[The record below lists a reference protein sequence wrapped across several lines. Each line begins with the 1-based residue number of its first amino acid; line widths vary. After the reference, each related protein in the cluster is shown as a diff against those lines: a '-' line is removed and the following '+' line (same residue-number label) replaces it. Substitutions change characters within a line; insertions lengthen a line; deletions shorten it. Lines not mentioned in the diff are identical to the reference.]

1 MKIIVLGA
9 GVVGTT
15 CAWYLS
21 KAGHE
26 VTVVD
31 RQPGAGLET
40 SFANGGQISASH
52 AVPWANPGAPLKILR
67 WLGKED
73 APLLFRLHA
82 DWQQIRWGLQ
92 FLRECTPGRTRQ
104 NIRSLVALGIYSR
117 DQLRALRA
125 ETTIQYDH
133 LARGILHFFT
143 DHEEFEAG
151 VKASQVMTQFGLKI
165 DALTVKQC
173 IELEPALAPAEAKL
187 AGGTYT
193 PSDESGDANLFTER
207 LAELAHARGVTFR
220 YNTQAIDLAR
230 TNDRITGVMTRDA
243 NGVTTELK
251 ADAYV
256 VALGSYS
263 PLLLK
268 SLGVHILVYPAKGYS
283 VTFPIRPGSLAPTIS
298 LTDEAYHMVFS
309 RLGERLRIAGTAE
322 LNGYNTELN
331 QARCENIMR
340 RALELFPD
348 VGYRSDATFWTGL
361 RPATP
366 NNIPY
371 VGKTKYDNL
380 FLNTGH
386 GTLGWT
392 LACGSGKLLSD
403 IVDGRR
409 SEIKILEHL
418 Q

>member
-15 CAWYLS
+15 TAWYLNQ
-21 KAGHE
+21 AGHE
-26 VTVVD
+26 VTVVE
-31 RQPGAGLET
+31 RQPGVGLET

-92 FLRECTPGRTRQ
+92 FLRECTPGRTRA
-104 NIRSLVALGIYSR
+104 NIRSLVKLGLYSR

-125 ETTIQYDH
+125 ETNIQYDH
-133 LARGILHFFT
+133 LERGILHFFT
-143 DHEEFEAG
+143 DHREFEAG
-151 VKASQVMTQFGLKI
+151 VKASQVMNQFGLKV
-165 DALTVKQC
+165 DALSAKEC
-173 IELEPALAPAEAKL
+173 IVLEPALAPAEAKL

-193 PSDESGDANLFTER
+193 ASDESGDAKLFTER
-207 LAELAHARGVTFR
+207 LAALAEQHGVVFR
-220 YNTQAIDLAR
+220 YNTHVTDLAR
-230 TNDRITGVMTRDA
+230 TNDRITGVMVRLET
-243 NGVTTELK
+243 GETIELK

-256 VALGSYS
+256 VALGSFS

-268 SLGVHILVYPAKGYS
+268 PLGVHILVYPAKGYS
-283 VTFPIRPGSLAPTIS
+283 VTFPIRPGRLAPTIS
-298 LTDEAYHMVFS
+298 LTDEAYQMVFS

-331 QARCENIMR
+331 QARCENILR

-348 VGYRSDATFWTGL
+348 VGDRSEAKFWTGL

-371 VGKTKYDNL
+371 VGKTKYGNL

-403 IVDGRR
+403 IVDGRIT
-409 SEIKILEHL
+409 EMDT
-418 Q
+418 

>member
-15 CAWYLS
+15 SAWYLS
-21 KAGHE
+21 NAGPE

-73 APLLFRLHA
+73 APLQFRLQA

-125 ETTIQYDH
+125 ETNIYYDH
-133 LARGILHFFT
+133 LERGILHFFT
-143 DHEEFEAG
+143 DAKAFEHG
-151 VKASQVMTQFGLKI
+151 VKASQLMNQFGLKI
-165 DALTVKQC
+165 EALSVKQC
-173 IELEPALAPAEAKL
+173 IELEPALAPAESKL
-187 AGGTYT
+187 AGGTYSA
-193 PSDESGDANLFTER
+193 SDESGDAQLFTER
-207 LAELAHARGVTFR
+207 LAALAEQRGVTFR
-220 YNTQAIDLAR
+220 YKTQIIDLAR
-230 TNDRITGVMTRDA
+230 TNDRVTGVMVRDG
-243 NGVTTELK
+243 NGVTSELK

-263 PLLLK
+263 PLLLNP
-268 SLGVHILVYPAKGYS
+268 LGVRILVYPAKGYS
-283 VTFPIRPGSLAPTIS
+283 VTFPIRPGRLAPSIS
-298 LTDEAYHMVFS
+298 LTDEAYQMVFS
-309 RLGERLRIAGTAE
+309 RLGERLRIAGPAE

-331 QARCENIMR
+331 QARCENILR
-340 RALELFPD
+340 RTLELFPD
-348 VGYRSDATFWTGL
+348 VGNRSEAKFWTGL

-371 VGKTKYDNL
+371 VGKTKYGNL
-380 FLNTGH
+380 FVNTGH
-386 GTLGWT
+386 GTLVWT

-403 IVDGRR
+403 IIDGRR
-409 SEIKILEHL
+409 NDIERR
-418 Q
+418 

>member
-15 CAWYLS
+15 SAWYLS

-104 NIRSLVALGIYSR
+104 NIRSLVTLGIYSR
-117 DQLRALRA
+117 DQLRAMRA
-125 ETTIQYDH
+125 ETNIQYDH
-133 LARGILHFFT
+133 LERGILHFFT
-143 DHEEFEAG
+143 DAKAFEHG
-151 VKASQVMTQFGLKI
+151 VKASQLMNQFGLKI
-165 DALTVKQC
+165 EALSVKQC
-173 IELEPALAPAEAKL
+173 IELEPALAPTESKL
-187 AGGTYT
+187 AGGTYSA
-193 PSDESGDANLFTER
+193 SDESGDAQLFTER
-207 LAELAHARGVTFR
+207 LAALTETRGVTFR
-220 YNTQAIDLAR
+220 YHTQVIDLAR
-230 TNDRITGVMTRDA
+230 TNDRVTGVIVRDG
-243 NGVTTELK
+243 NGVTSELK

-263 PLLLK
+263 PLLLHP
-268 SLGVHILVYPAKGYS
+268 LGVRILVYPAKGYS
-283 VTFPIRPGSLAPTIS
+283 VTFPIRPGRLAPSIS
-298 LTDEAYHMVFS
+298 LTDEANQMVFS

-331 QARCENIMR
+331 QARCENILR

-348 VGYRSDATFWTGL
+348 VGNRSEAKFWTGL

-366 NNIPY
+366 NHIPY
-371 VGKTKYDNL
+371 VGKTKYGNL

-403 IVDGRR
+403 IIDGRP
-409 SEIKILEHL
+409 SEIKLE
-418 Q
+418 

>member
-1 MKIIVLGA
+1 M
-9 GVVGTT
+9 
-15 CAWYLS
+15 
-21 KAGHE
+21 
-26 VTVVD
+26 
-31 RQPGAGLET
+31 
-40 SFANGGQISASH
+40 
-52 AVPWANPGAPLKILR
+52 
-67 WLGKED
+67 
-73 APLLFRLHA
+73 PLLFRLQA

-125 ETTIQYDH
+125 ETNIQYDH
-133 LARGILHFFT
+133 LERGILHFFT
-143 DHEEFEAG
+143 DAKAFEHG
-151 VKASQVMTQFGLKI
+151 VKASQLMNQFGLKI
-165 DALTVKQC
+165 EALSVKQC
-173 IELEPALAPAEAKL
+173 IELEPALAPAESKL
-187 AGGTYT
+187 AGGTYSA
-193 PSDESGDANLFTER
+193 SDESGDAQLFTER
-207 LAELAHARGVTFR
+207 LAALAETRGVTFR
-220 YNTQAIDLAR
+220 YHTQVIDLAR
-230 TNDRITGVMTRDA
+230 TNDRITGVMVRDG
-243 NGVTTELK
+243 NGVTSELK

-263 PLLLK
+263 PLLLHP
-268 SLGVHILVYPAKGYS
+268 LGVRILVYPAKGYS
-283 VTFPIRPGSLAPTIS
+283 VTFPIRPGSRAPSIS
-298 LTDEAYHMVFS
+298 LTDEAYQMVFS

-331 QARCENIMR
+331 QARCENILR

-348 VGYRSDATFWTGL
+348 VGNRSEAKFWTGL

-371 VGKTKYDNL
+371 VGRTKYGNL

-403 IVDGRR
+403 IIDGRR
-409 SEIKILEHL
+409 SDIERR
-418 Q
+418 

>member
-15 CAWYLS
+15 SAWYLS

-125 ETTIQYDH
+125 ETNIQYDH
-133 LARGILHFFT
+133 LERGILHFFT
-143 DHEEFEAG
+143 DAKAFEHG
-151 VKASQVMTQFGLKI
+151 VKASQLMNQFGLKI
-165 DALTVKQC
+165 EALSVRQC
-173 IELEPALAPAEAKL
+173 IELEPALASAESKL
-187 AGGTYT
+187 AGGTYSA
-193 PSDESGDANLFTER
+193 SDESGDAQLFTER
-207 LAELAHARGVTFR
+207 LAALAKTRGVTFR
-220 YNTQAIDLAR
+220 YHTQVIDLAR
-230 TNDRITGVMTRDA
+230 TNDRVTGVMVRDG
-243 NGVTTELK
+243 NGVTSELK

-263 PLLLK
+263 PLLLNP
-268 SLGVHILVYPAKGYS
+268 LGVRILVYPAKGYS
-283 VTFPIRPGSLAPTIS
+283 VTFPIRPGRLAPSIS
-298 LTDEAYHMVFS
+298 LTDEAYQMVFS

-331 QARCENIMR
+331 QARCENILR
-340 RALELFPD
+340 RTLELFPD
-348 VGYRSDATFWTGL
+348 VGERSEAKFWTGL

-366 NNIPY
+366 NNIPH
-371 VGKTKYDNL
+371 VGKTKYGNL
-380 FLNTGH
+380 FVNTGH

-403 IVDGRR
+403 SIDGRR
-409 SEIKILEHL
+409 NDIERR
-418 Q
+418 

>member
-15 CAWYLS
+15 SAWYLAKS
-21 KAGHE
+21 GHE
-26 VTVVD
+26 VTVID

-92 FLRECTPGRTRQ
+92 FLRECTPGRTRE
-104 NIRSLVALGIYSR
+104 NIRSLVTLGIYSR
-117 DQLRALRA
+117 DQLQQLRA
-125 ETTIQYDH
+125 ETKLQYDH
-133 LARGILHFFT
+133 LERGILHFFT
-143 DHEEFEAG
+143 DRREFEHG
-151 VKASQVMTQFGLKI
+151 VKASEVMTQFGLQI
-165 DALTVKQC
+165 DTLTVKQC
-173 IELEPALAPAEAKL
+173 VELEPALGPAESKL
-187 AGGTYT
+187 AGGTYSA
-193 PSDESGDANLFTER
+193 SDESGDAQLFTAR
-207 LAELAHARGVTFR
+207 LAALAQARGIVFRFNTDVTNLVR
-220 YNTQAIDLAR
+220 N
-230 TNDRITGVMTRDA
+230 NDRITSVVVRDA
-243 NGVTTELK
+243 HGTAAELK

-268 SLGVHILVYPAKGYS
+268 PLGVHILVYPAKGYS
-283 VTFPIRPGSLAPTIS
+283 VTFPIRPGSIAPTIS
-298 LTDEAYHMVFS
+298 LTDEAYQMVFS
-309 RLGERLRIAGTAE
+309 RLGNRLRVAGTAE

-331 QARCENIMR
+331 QVRCENILR

-348 VGYRSDATFWTGL
+348 VGNRDDAQFWTGL

-366 NNIPY
+366 SNIPY
-371 VGKTKYDNL
+371 IGKTKIGNL

-403 IVDGRR
+403 IIDGRPNPI
-409 SEIKILEHL
+409 SL
-418 Q
+418 

>member
-15 CAWYLS
+15 SAWYLS
-21 KAGHE
+21 QAGHE
-26 VTVVD
+26 VMVLD

-104 NIRSLVALGIYSR
+104 NIRSLVTLGIYSR

-125 ETTIQYDH
+125 ETNIQYDH
-133 LARGILHFFT
+133 LERGILHFFT
-143 DHEEFEAG
+143 NHEEFEAG
-151 VKASQVMTQFGLKI
+151 VKASQVMNQFGLKI
-165 DALTVKQC
+165 DALSVKQC
-173 IELEPALAPAEAKL
+173 IELEPALAPVEPKL
-187 AGGTYT
+187 AGGTYSA
-193 PSDESGDANLFTER
+193 SDESGDAQLFTER
-207 LAELAHARGVTFR
+207 LAALAQLRGVAFR
-220 YNTQAIDLAR
+220 YKTNVVDLAR
-230 TNDRITGVMTRDA
+230 TNDRVTGVMVRDA
-243 NGVTTELK
+243 QSVTTELK

-268 SLGVHILVYPAKGYS
+268 PLGVHILVYPAKGYS
-283 VTFPIRPGSLAPTIS
+283 VTFPIRPGRLAPSIS
-298 LTDEAYHMVFS
+298 LTDEAYQMVIS

-331 QARCENIMR
+331 QARCENILR

-348 VGYRSDATFWTGL
+348 VGERNEATFWTGL

-403 IVDGRR
+403 IVDGRP
-409 SEIKILEHL
+409 SAVNI
-418 Q
+418 

>member
-9 GVVGTT
+9 GVIGTT
-15 CAWYLS
+15 CAWYFT

-26 VTVVD
+26 VTVID
-31 RQPGAGLET
+31 RQPGASLET

-67 WLGKED
+67 WLGRED

-92 FLRECTPGRTRQ
+92 FLRECTPGRTRD
-104 NIRSLVALGIYSR
+104 NIRSLVTLGIYSR
-117 DQLRALRA
+117 GQLQALRA
-125 ETTIQYDH
+125 ETNIQYDH
-133 LARGILHFFT
+133 LERGILHFFT
-143 DHEEFEAG
+143 DPKEFERG
-151 VKASQVMTQFGLKI
+151 VRASRMMTQFGLKV
-165 DALTVKQC
+165 DALTLKQC
-173 IELEPALAPAEAKL
+173 LALEPALAPAASKIV
-187 AGGTYT
+187 GGTYT
-193 PSDESGDANLFTER
+193 ASDESGDAKLFTER
-207 LAELAHARGVTFR
+207 LALLAEQHGATFR
-220 YNTQAIDLAR
+220 YLTNVIDLAR
-230 TNDRITGVMTRDA
+230 TTDRITGVMVRDSTGA
-243 NGVTTELK
+243 TSELK

-256 VALGSYS
+256 VALGSHS

-268 SLGVHILVYPAKGYS
+268 PLGIHILVYPAKGYS
-283 VTFPIRPGSLAPTIS
+283 VTFPIRPGRLAPSVS
-298 LTDEAYHMVFS
+298 LTDEAYQMVFS

-322 LNGYNTELN
+322 LDGYNTELN
-331 QARCENIMR
+331 QARCENILR

-348 VGYRSDATFWTGL
+348 VGVRSEAQFWMGL

-371 VGKTKYDNL
+371 VGKTKYENL

-403 IVDGRR
+403 IVDGRPN
-409 SEIKILEHL
+409 EIKLR
-418 Q
+418 

>member
-15 CAWYLS
+15 SAWYLS
-21 KAGHE
+21 QAGHE
-26 VTVVD
+26 VTVLD

-104 NIRSLVALGIYSR
+104 NIRSLVTLGIYSR

-125 ETTIQYDH
+125 ETNIQYDH
-133 LARGILHFFT
+133 LERGILHFFT
-143 DHEEFEAG
+143 NHEEFEAG
-151 VKASQVMTQFGLKI
+151 VKASQVMNQFGLKI
-165 DALTVKQC
+165 DALSVKQC
-173 IELEPALAPAEAKL
+173 IELEPALAPVEPKL
-187 AGGTYT
+187 AGGTYSA
-193 PSDESGDANLFTER
+193 SDESGDAQLFTER
-207 LAELAHARGVTFR
+207 LAALAQLRGVAFR
-220 YNTQAIDLAR
+220 YKTNVVDLAR
-230 TNDRITGVMTRDA
+230 TTDRVTGVMVRDA
-243 NGVTTELK
+243 QSVTTELK

-268 SLGVHILVYPAKGYS
+268 PLGVHILVYPAKGYS
-283 VTFPIRPGSLAPTIS
+283 VTFPIRPGRLAPSIS
-298 LTDEAYHMVFS
+298 LTDEAYQMVIS

-331 QARCENIMR
+331 QARCENILR

-348 VGYRSDATFWTGL
+348 VGERNEATFWTGL

-403 IVDGRR
+403 IVDGRP
-409 SEIKILEHL
+409 SAVNI
-418 Q
+418 

>member
-15 CAWYLS
+15 SAWYLS
-21 KAGHE
+21 NAGHE

-73 APLLFRLHA
+73 APLLFRLQA

-125 ETTIQYDH
+125 ETNIYYDH
-133 LARGILHFFT
+133 LERGILHFFT
-143 DHEEFEAG
+143 DAKAFEHG
-151 VKASQVMTQFGLKI
+151 VKASQLMNQFGLKI
-165 DALTVKQC
+165 EALSVKQC
-173 IELEPALAPAEAKL
+173 IELEPALAPAESKL
-187 AGGTYT
+187 AGGTYSA
-193 PSDESGDANLFTER
+193 SDESGDAQLFTER
-207 LAELAHARGVTFR
+207 LAALAEQRGVTFR
-220 YNTQAIDLAR
+220 YKTQIIDLAR
-230 TNDRITGVMTRDA
+230 TNDRVTGVMVRDG
-243 NGVTTELK
+243 NGVTSELK

-263 PLLLK
+263 PLLLNP
-268 SLGVHILVYPAKGYS
+268 LGVRILVYPAKGYS
-283 VTFPIRPGSLAPTIS
+283 VTFPIRPGRLAPSIS
-298 LTDEAYHMVFS
+298 LTDEAYQMVFS

-331 QARCENIMR
+331 QARCENILR
-340 RALELFPD
+340 RTLELFPD
-348 VGYRSDATFWTGL
+348 VGNRSEAKFWTGL

-371 VGKTKYDNL
+371 VGKTKYGNL
-380 FLNTGH
+380 FVNTGH

-403 IVDGRR
+403 IIDGRR
-409 SEIKILEHL
+409 NDIERR
-418 Q
+418 

>member
-15 CAWYLS
+15 TAWYLNQ
-21 KAGHE
+21 AGHE
-26 VTVVD
+26 VTVVE
-31 RQPGAGLET
+31 RQPGVGLET

-92 FLRECTPGRTRQ
+92 FLRECTPGRTRA
-104 NIRSLVALGIYSR
+104 NIRSLVKLGLYSR

-125 ETTIQYDH
+125 ETNIQYDH
-133 LARGILHFFT
+133 LERGILHFFT
-143 DHEEFEAG
+143 DHREFEAG
-151 VKASQVMTQFGLKI
+151 VKASQVMNQFGLKVE
-165 DALTVKQC
+165 ALSAKECVT
-173 IELEPALAPAEAKL
+173 LEPALASAEGKL

-193 PSDESGDANLFTER
+193 ASDESGDAKLFTER
-207 LAELAHARGVTFR
+207 LAALAEQRGVVFR
-220 YNTQAIDLAR
+220 FNTHVADLAR
-230 TNDRITGVMTRDA
+230 TNDRVTGVMVRDNA
-243 NGVTTELK
+243 GETIELK

-256 VALGSYS
+256 VALGSFS

-268 SLGVHILVYPAKGYS
+268 PLGVHILVYPAKGYS
-283 VTFPIRPGSLAPTIS
+283 VTFPIRPGRLAPTTS
-298 LTDEAYHMVFS
+298 LTDEAYQMVFS

-331 QARCENIMR
+331 QARCENILR

-348 VGYRSDATFWTGL
+348 VGDRSEAKFWTGL

-371 VGKTKYDNL
+371 VGRTKYGNL

-403 IVDGRR
+403 IVDGRPT
-409 SEIKILEHL
+409 EVNI
-418 Q
+418 

>member
-15 CAWYLS
+15 TAWYLNQ
-21 KAGHE
+21 AGHE
-26 VTVVD
+26 VTVVE
-31 RQPGAGLET
+31 RQPGVGLET

-92 FLRECTPGRTRQ
+92 FLRECTPGRTRA
-104 NIRSLVALGIYSR
+104 NIRSLVKLGLYSR

-125 ETTIQYDH
+125 ETSIQYDH
-133 LARGILHFFT
+133 LERGILHFFT
-143 DHEEFEAG
+143 DHREFEAG
-151 VKASQVMTQFGLKI
+151 VKASQVMNQFGLKVE
-165 DALTVKQC
+165 ALSAKECVT
-173 IELEPALAPAEAKL
+173 LEPALASAEGKL

-193 PSDESGDANLFTER
+193 ASDESGDAKLFTER
-207 LAELAHARGVTFR
+207 LAALAEQRGVVFR
-220 YNTQAIDLAR
+220 FNTHVADLAR
-230 TNDRITGVMTRDA
+230 TNDRVTGVMVRDNA
-243 NGVTTELK
+243 GETIELK

-256 VALGSYS
+256 VALGSFS

-268 SLGVHILVYPAKGYS
+268 PLGVHILVYPAKGYS
-283 VTFPIRPGSLAPTIS
+283 VTFPIRPGRLAPTTS
-298 LTDEAYHMVFS
+298 LTDEAYQMVFS

-331 QARCENIMR
+331 QARCENILR

-348 VGYRSDATFWTGL
+348 VGDRSEAKFWTGL

-371 VGKTKYDNL
+371 VGKTKYGNL

-403 IVDGRR
+403 IVDGRP
-409 SEIKILEHL
+409 SEIHI
-418 Q
+418 

>member
-15 CAWYLS
+15 SAWYLS
-21 KAGHE
+21 NAGHE

-73 APLLFRLHA
+73 APLLFRLQA

-125 ETTIQYDH
+125 ETNIYYDH
-133 LARGILHFFT
+133 LERGILHFFT
-143 DHEEFEAG
+143 DAKAFEHG
-151 VKASQVMTQFGLKI
+151 VKASQLMNQFGLKI
-165 DALTVKQC
+165 EALSVKQC
-173 IELEPALAPAEAKL
+173 IELEPALAPAESKL
-187 AGGTYT
+187 AGGTYSA
-193 PSDESGDANLFTER
+193 SDESGDAQLFTER
-207 LAELAHARGVTFR
+207 LAALAEQRGVTFR
-220 YNTQAIDLAR
+220 YKTQIIDLAR
-230 TNDRITGVMTRDA
+230 TNDRVTGVMVRDG
-243 NGVTTELK
+243 NGVTSELK

-263 PLLLK
+263 PLLLNP
-268 SLGVHILVYPAKGYS
+268 LGVRILVYPAKGYS
-283 VTFPIRPGSLAPTIS
+283 VTFPIRPGRLAPSIS
-298 LTDEAYHMVFS
+298 LTDEAYQMVFS

-331 QARCENIMR
+331 QARCENILR
-340 RALELFPD
+340 RTLELFPD
-348 VGYRSDATFWTGL
+348 VGNRSEAKFWTGL

-371 VGKTKYDNL
+371 VGKTKYGNL
-380 FLNTGH
+380 FVNTGH
-386 GTLGWT
+386 GTLVWT

-403 IVDGRR
+403 IIDGRR
-409 SEIKILEHL
+409 NDIERR
-418 Q
+418 

>member
-15 CAWYLS
+15 SAWYLS
-21 KAGHE
+21 QAGHE
-26 VTVVD
+26 VTVLD

-104 NIRSLVALGIYSR
+104 NIRSLVTLGIYSR

-125 ETTIQYDH
+125 ETNIQYDH
-133 LARGILHFFT
+133 LERGILHFFT
-143 DHEEFEAG
+143 SHEEFEAG
-151 VKASQVMTQFGLKI
+151 VKASQVMNQFGLKI
-165 DALTVKQC
+165 DALSVKQC
-173 IELEPALAPAEAKL
+173 IELEPALAPVEPKL
-187 AGGTYT
+187 AGGTYSA
-193 PSDESGDANLFTER
+193 SDESGDAQLFTER
-207 LAELAHARGVTFR
+207 LAALAQLRGVAFR
-220 YNTQAIDLAR
+220 YKTNVVDLAR
-230 TNDRITGVMTRDA
+230 TTDRVTGVMVRDA
-243 NGVTTELK
+243 QSVTTELK
-251 ADAYV
+251 ADVYV

-268 SLGVHILVYPAKGYS
+268 PLGVHILVYPAKGYS
-283 VTFPIRPGSLAPTIS
+283 VTFQIRPGRLAPSIS
-298 LTDEAYHMVFS
+298 LTDEAYQMVIS

-331 QARCENIMR
+331 QARCENILR

-348 VGYRSDATFWTGL
+348 VGERSEATFWTGL

-403 IVDGRR
+403 IVDGRP
-409 SEIKILEHL
+409 SAVNI
-418 Q
+418 

>member
-15 CAWYLS
+15 SAWYLS
-21 KAGHE
+21 QAGHE
-26 VTVVD
+26 VTVLD

-104 NIRSLVALGIYSR
+104 NIRSLVTLGIYSR

-125 ETTIQYDH
+125 ETNIQYDH
-133 LARGILHFFT
+133 LERGILHFFT
-143 DHEEFEAG
+143 NHEEFEAG
-151 VKASQVMTQFGLKI
+151 VKASQVMNQFGLKI
-165 DALTVKQC
+165 DALSVKQC
-173 IELEPALAPAEAKL
+173 IELEPALAPVEPKL
-187 AGGTYT
+187 AGGTYSA
-193 PSDESGDANLFTER
+193 SDESGDAQLFTER
-207 LAELAHARGVTFR
+207 LAALAQLRGVAFR
-220 YNTQAIDLAR
+220 YKTNVVDLAR
-230 TNDRITGVMTRDA
+230 TNNRVTGVMVRDA
-243 NGVTTELK
+243 QSVTTELK

-268 SLGVHILVYPAKGYS
+268 PLGVHILVYPAKGYS
-283 VTFPIRPGSLAPTIS
+283 VTFPIRPGRLAPSIS
-298 LTDEAYHMVFS
+298 LTDEAYQMVIS

-331 QARCENIMR
+331 QARCENILR

-348 VGYRSDATFWTGL
+348 VGERNEATFWTGL

-403 IVDGRR
+403 IVDGRP
-409 SEIKILEHL
+409 SAVNI
-418 Q
+418 

>member
-15 CAWYLS
+15 SAWYLNA
-21 KAGHE
+21 AGHD
-26 VTVVD
+26 VTVVE

-73 APLLFRLHA
+73 APLLFRLRA

-92 FLRECTPGRTRQ
+92 FLRECTPGRTRD
-104 NIRSLVALGIYSR
+104 NIRSLVKLGLYSR
-117 DQLRALRA
+117 DRLRALRA
-125 ETTIQYDH
+125 ETNIQYDH
-133 LARGILHFFT
+133 LERGILHFFT
-143 DHEEFEAG
+143 DQQEFEAG
-151 VKASQVMTQFGLKI
+151 VKASQVMNQFGLKV
-165 DALTVKQC
+165 DALSAKEC
-173 IELEPALAPAEAKL
+173 IELEPALAPAGSKL

-193 PSDESGDANLFTER
+193 ASDESGDAKLFTER
-207 LAELAHARGVTFR
+207 LATLAEQRGVVFR
-220 YNTQAIDLAR
+220 YNTHVADLAR
-230 TNDRITGVMTRDA
+230 TNDSITGVMVRA
-243 NGVTTELK
+243 GAGATTELK

-268 SLGVHILVYPAKGYS
+268 PLGVHILVYPAKGYS
-283 VTFPIRPGSLAPTIS
+283 VTFPIRPGRLAPTIS
-298 LTDEAYHMVFS
+298 LTDEAYQMVIS

-331 QARCENIMR
+331 QARCENILR
-340 RALELFPD
+340 RGLELFPD
-348 VGYRSDATFWTGL
+348 VGDRSEAQFWTGL

-371 VGKTKYDNL
+371 VGKTKYGNL

-403 IVDGRR
+403 IVDGRTP
-409 SEIKILEHL
+409 EINT
-418 Q
+418 

>member
-15 CAWYLS
+15 SAWYLS
-21 KAGHE
+21 QAGHE
-26 VTVVD
+26 VTVLD

-104 NIRSLVALGIYSR
+104 NIRSLVTLGIYSR

-125 ETTIQYDH
+125 ETNIQYDH
-133 LARGILHFFT
+133 LERGILHFFT
-143 DHEEFEAG
+143 NHEEFEAG
-151 VKASQVMTQFGLKI
+151 VKASQVMNQFGLKI
-165 DALTVKQC
+165 DALSVKQC
-173 IELEPALAPAEAKL
+173 IELEPALAPVEPKL
-187 AGGTYT
+187 AGGTYSA
-193 PSDESGDANLFTER
+193 SDESGDAQLFTER
-207 LAELAHARGVTFR
+207 LAALAQLRGVAFR
-220 YNTQAIDLAR
+220 YKTNVVDLAR
-230 TNDRITGVMTRDA
+230 TNDRVTGVMVRDA
-243 NGVTTELK
+243 QSVTTELK

-268 SLGVHILVYPAKGYS
+268 PLGVHILVYPAKGYS
-283 VTFPIRPGSLAPTIS
+283 VTFQIRPGRLAPSIS
-298 LTDEAYHMVFS
+298 LTDEAYQMVIS

-331 QARCENIMR
+331 QSRCENILR

-348 VGYRSDATFWTGL
+348 VGERNEATFWTGL

-403 IVDGRR
+403 IVDGRP
-409 SEIKILEHL
+409 SAVNI
-418 Q
+418 

>member
-15 CAWYLS
+15 SAWYLS

-67 WLGKED
+67 WLGKEE

-104 NIRSLVALGIYSR
+104 NIRSLVTLGIYSR

-125 ETTIQYDH
+125 ETNIQYDH
-133 LARGILHFFT
+133 LERGILHFFT
-143 DHEEFEAG
+143 DAKAFEHG
-151 VKASQVMTQFGLKI
+151 VKASQLMNQFGLKI
-165 DALTVKQC
+165 EALSVKQC
-173 IELEPALAPAEAKL
+173 IELEPALAPAESKL
-187 AGGTYT
+187 AGGTYSA
-193 PSDESGDANLFTER
+193 SDESGDAQLFTER
-207 LAELAHARGVTFR
+207 LAALAETRGVTFR
-220 YNTQAIDLAR
+220 YHTQVIDLAR
-230 TNDRITGVMTRDA
+230 TNDRVTGVMARDG
-243 NGVTTELK
+243 NGTTSELK

-263 PLLLK
+263 PLLLYP
-268 SLGVHILVYPAKGYS
+268 LGVRILVYPAKGYS
-283 VTFPIRPGSLAPTIS
+283 VTFPIRPGRLAPSIS
-298 LTDEAYHMVFS
+298 LTDEANQMVFS

-331 QARCENIMR
+331 QARCENILR

-348 VGYRSDATFWTGL
+348 VGERSEAQFWTGL

-371 VGKTKYDNL
+371 VGKTKYGNL

-403 IVDGRR
+403 IINGRR
-409 SEIKILEHL
+409 NDIERR
-418 Q
+418 

>member
-15 CAWYLS
+15 SAWYLS

-73 APLLFRLHA
+73 APLLFRLRA

-117 DQLRALRA
+117 EQLRALRA
-125 ETTIQYDH
+125 ETNIHYDH
-133 LARGILHFFT
+133 LERGILHFFT
-143 DHEEFEAG
+143 DAKAFEHG
-151 VKASQVMTQFGLKI
+151 VKASQLMNQFGLKI
-165 DALTVKQC
+165 EALSVKQC
-173 IELEPALAPAEAKL
+173 IELEPALAPAESKL
-187 AGGTYT
+187 AGGTYSS
-193 PSDESGDANLFTER
+193 SDESGDAQLFTER
-207 LAELAHARGVTFR
+207 LAALAERRGVTFL
-220 YNTQAIDLAR
+220 YNTQIIDLAR
-230 TNDRITGVMTRDA
+230 TNDRITGVMVRDG
-243 NGVTTELK
+243 NGVTSELK

-263 PLLLK
+263 PLLL
-268 SLGVHILVYPAKGYS
+268 SPLGVRILVYPAKGYS
-283 VTFPIRPGSLAPTIS
+283 VTFPIRPGRLAPSIS
-298 LTDEAYHMVFS
+298 LTDEAYQMVFS

-322 LNGYNTELN
+322 LNGYNTELD
-331 QARCENIMR
+331 QARCENILR

-348 VGYRSDATFWTGL
+348 VGERSEAQFWTGL

-371 VGKTKYDNL
+371 VGKTKYGNL

-403 IVDGRR
+403 IIDGRR
-409 SEIKILEHL
+409 SDIERR
-418 Q
+418 

>member
-15 CAWYLS
+15 SAWYLA

-67 WLGKED
+67 WLGKDD
-73 APLLFRLHA
+73 APLLFRPHA

-92 FLRECTPGRTRQ
+92 FLRECTPGRTRD
-104 NIRSLVALGIYSR
+104 NIRSLVTLGIYSR
-117 DQLRALRA
+117 DQLHALRA
-125 ETTIQYDH
+125 ETNIQYDQ
-133 LARGILHFFT
+133 LERGILHFFT
-143 DHEEFEAG
+143 GHKEFEAG
-151 VKASQVMTQFGLKI
+151 VKASQVMIQFGLKV
-165 DALTVKQC
+165 DALSVKQC
-173 IELEPALAPAEAKL
+173 IELEPALAPAERKL

-193 PSDESGDANLFTER
+193 ASDESGDAQLFTER
-207 LAELAHARGVTFR
+207 LAALAETRGAAFR
-220 YNTQAIDLAR
+220 YNTHVIDLAR
-230 TNDRITGVMTRDA
+230 TNDRITGVMLRDA
-243 NGVTTELK
+243 QGVTTELK

-268 SLGVHILVYPAKGYS
+268 ALGVHILVYPAKGYS
-283 VTFPIRPGSLAPTIS
+283 VTFPIHPGRLAPTIS
-298 LTDEAYHMVFS
+298 LTDEAYQMVFS

-331 QARCENIMR
+331 QARCENILR

-348 VGYRSDATFWTGL
+348 AGNRSDATCWTGL

-366 NNIPY
+366 NNVPY
-371 VGKTKYDNL
+371 VGKTKYANL

-403 IVDGRR
+403 IVDGRAT
-409 SEIKILEHL
+409 EIDT
-418 Q
+418 

>member
-15 CAWYLS
+15 SAWYLS
-21 KAGHE
+21 QAGHE
-26 VTVVD
+26 VTVLD

-104 NIRSLVALGIYSR
+104 NIRSLVTLGIYSR

-125 ETTIQYDH
+125 ETNIQYDH
-133 LARGILHFFT
+133 LERGILHFFT
-143 DHEEFEAG
+143 NHEEFEAG
-151 VKASQVMTQFGLKI
+151 VKASQVMNQFGLKI
-165 DALTVKQC
+165 DALSVKQC
-173 IELEPALAPAEAKL
+173 IELEPALAPVEPKL
-187 AGGTYT
+187 AGGTYSA
-193 PSDESGDANLFTER
+193 SDESGDAQLFTER
-207 LAELAHARGVTFR
+207 LAALAQLRGVAFR
-220 YNTQAIDLAR
+220 YKTNVVDLAR
-230 TNDRITGVMTRDA
+230 TTDRVTGVMVRDA
-243 NGVTTELK
+243 QSVTTELK

-268 SLGVHILVYPAKGYS
+268 PLGVHILVYPAKGYS
-283 VTFPIRPGSLAPTIS
+283 VTFQIRPGRLAPSIS
-298 LTDEAYHMVFS
+298 LTDEAYQMVIS

-331 QARCENIMR
+331 QARCENILR

-348 VGYRSDATFWTGL
+348 VGERNEATFWTGL

-403 IVDGRR
+403 IVDGRP
-409 SEIKILEHL
+409 SAVNI
-418 Q
+418 

>member
-15 CAWYLS
+15 SAWYLS
-21 KAGHE
+21 QAGHE
-26 VTVVD
+26 VTVLD
-31 RQPGAGLET
+31 RQPRAGLET

-104 NIRSLVALGIYSR
+104 NIRSLVTLGIYSR

-125 ETTIQYDH
+125 ETNIQYDH
-133 LARGILHFFT
+133 LERGILHFFT
-143 DHEEFEAG
+143 NHEEFEAG
-151 VKASQVMTQFGLKI
+151 VKASQVMNQFGLKI
-165 DALTVKQC
+165 DALSVKQC
-173 IELEPALAPAEAKL
+173 IELEPALAPVEPKL
-187 AGGTYT
+187 AGGTYSA
-193 PSDESGDANLFTER
+193 SDESGDAQLFTER
-207 LAELAHARGVTFR
+207 LAALAQLRGVAFR
-220 YNTQAIDLAR
+220 YKTNVVDLAR
-230 TNDRITGVMTRDA
+230 TTDRVTGVMVRDA
-243 NGVTTELK
+243 QSVTTELK

-268 SLGVHILVYPAKGYS
+268 PLGVHILVYPAKGYS
-283 VTFPIRPGSLAPTIS
+283 VTFQIRPGRLAPSIS
-298 LTDEAYHMVFS
+298 LTDEAYQMVIS

-331 QARCENIMR
+331 QARCENILR

-348 VGYRSDATFWTGL
+348 VGERNEATFWTGL

-403 IVDGRR
+403 IVDGRP
-409 SEIKILEHL
+409 SAVNI
-418 Q
+418 

>member
-15 CAWYLS
+15 SAWYLS

-104 NIRSLVALGIYSR
+104 NIRSLVTLGIYSR

-125 ETTIQYDH
+125 ETNIQYDH
-133 LARGILHFFT
+133 LERGILHFFT
-143 DHEEFEAG
+143 DQQEFEHG
-151 VKASQVMTQFGLKI
+151 VKASQVMNQFGLKI
-165 DALTVKQC
+165 DALSVKQC
-173 IELEPALAPAEAKL
+173 IELEPALASVEPKL
-187 AGGTYT
+187 TGGTYSA
-193 PSDESGDANLFTER
+193 SDESGDAQLFTER
-207 LAELAHARGVTFR
+207 LAALAQLRGVAFR
-220 YNTQAIDLAR
+220 YKTNVVDLAR
-230 TNDRITGVMTRDA
+230 TNDRITGVMVRDDSGA
-243 NGVTTELK
+243 TTELK

-256 VALGSYS
+256 VSLGSYS

-268 SLGVHILVYPAKGYS
+268 PLGVHILVYPAKGYS
-283 VTFPIRPGSLAPTIS
+283 VTFPIRSGGLAPQVS
-298 LTDEAYHMVFS
+298 LTDESHHMVFS

-331 QARCENIMR
+331 QARCENILR
-340 RALELFPD
+340 RALELFPE
-348 VGYRSDATFWTGL
+348 VGDRSEAKFWTGL

-371 VGKTKYDNL
+371 VGKTKYGNL

-403 IVDGRR
+403 IIDGRR
-409 SEIKILEHL
+409 NDIERR
-418 Q
+418 

>member
-15 CAWYLS
+15 TAWYLNQ
-21 KAGHE
+21 AGHE
-26 VTVVD
+26 VTVVE
-31 RQPGAGLET
+31 RQPGVGLET

-92 FLRECTPGRTRQ
+92 FLRECTPGRTRD
-104 NIRSLVALGIYSR
+104 NIRSLVKLGLYSR
-117 DQLRALRA
+117 DRLRALRA
-125 ETTIQYDH
+125 ETNIQYDH
-133 LARGILHFFT
+133 LERGILHFFT
-143 DHEEFEAG
+143 DQREFEAG
-151 VKASQVMTQFGLKI
+151 VKASQVMNQFGLKVA
-165 DALTVKQC
+165 ALSAKEC
-173 IELEPALAPAEAKL
+173 ITLEPALAVAEAKL

-193 PSDESGDANLFTER
+193 ASDESGDAKLFTER
-207 LAELAHARGVTFR
+207 LAALAEQRGVVFR
-220 YNTQAIDLAR
+220 FSTHVTDLAR
-230 TNDRITGVMTRDA
+230 TNDRITGVMVRFEAGETI
-243 NGVTTELK
+243 ELK

-256 VALGSYS
+256 VALGSFS

-268 SLGVHILVYPAKGYS
+268 PLGVHILVYPAKGYS

-298 LTDEAYHMVFS
+298 LTDEAYQMVFS

-331 QARCENIMR
+331 QARCENILR

-348 VGYRSDATFWTGL
+348 VGDRSEAKFWTGL

-371 VGKTKYDNL
+371 VGKTKYGNL

-403 IVDGRR
+403 IVDGRPT
-409 SEIKILEHL
+409 EVNI
-418 Q
+418 

>member
-15 CAWYLS
+15 SAWYLS
-21 KAGHE
+21 NAGHE

-73 APLLFRLHA
+73 APLLFRLQA

-125 ETTIQYDH
+125 ETNIYYDH
-133 LARGILHFFT
+133 LERGILHFFT
-143 DHEEFEAG
+143 DAKAFEHG
-151 VKASQVMTQFGLKI
+151 VKASQLMNQFGLKI
-165 DALTVKQC
+165 EALSVKQC
-173 IELEPALAPAEAKL
+173 IELEPALAPAESKL
-187 AGGTYT
+187 AGGTYSA
-193 PSDESGDANLFTER
+193 SDESGDAQLFTER
-207 LAELAHARGVTFR
+207 LAALAEQRGVTFR
-220 YNTQAIDLAR
+220 YKTQIIDLAR
-230 TNDRITGVMTRDA
+230 TNDRVTGVMVRDG
-243 NGVTTELK
+243 NGVTSELK

-263 PLLLK
+263 PLLLNP
-268 SLGVHILVYPAKGYS
+268 LGVRILVYPAKGYS
-283 VTFPIRPGSLAPTIS
+283 VTFPIRPGRLAPSIS
-298 LTDEAYHMVFS
+298 LTDEAYQMVFS

-322 LNGYNTELN
+322 LNGYNTQLN
-331 QARCENIMR
+331 QARCENILR
-340 RALELFPD
+340 RTLELFPD
-348 VGYRSDATFWTGL
+348 VGNRSEAKFWTGL

-371 VGKTKYDNL
+371 VGKTKYGNL
-380 FLNTGH
+380 FVNTGH

-403 IVDGRR
+403 IIDGRR
-409 SEIKILEHL
+409 NDIERR
-418 Q
+418 

>member
-15 CAWYLS
+15 SAWYLS
-21 KAGHE
+21 QAGHE
-26 VTVVD
+26 VMVLD

-104 NIRSLVALGIYSR
+104 NIRSLVTLGIYSR

-125 ETTIQYDH
+125 ETNIQYDH
-133 LARGILHFFT
+133 LERGILHFFT
-143 DHEEFEAG
+143 NHEEFEAG
-151 VKASQVMTQFGLKI
+151 VKASQVMNQFGLKI
-165 DALTVKQC
+165 DALSVKQC
-173 IELEPALAPAEAKL
+173 IELEPALAPVEPKL
-187 AGGTYT
+187 AGGTYSA
-193 PSDESGDANLFTER
+193 SDESGDAQLFTER
-207 LAELAHARGVTFR
+207 LAALAQLRGVAFR
-220 YNTQAIDLAR
+220 YKTNVVDLAR
-230 TNDRITGVMTRDA
+230 TNDRVTGVMVRDA
-243 NGVTTELK
+243 QSVTTELK

-268 SLGVHILVYPAKGYS
+268 PLGVHILVYPAKGYS
-283 VTFPIRPGSLAPTIS
+283 VTFPIRPGRLAPSIS
-298 LTDEAYHMVFS
+298 LTDEAYQMVIS

-331 QARCENIMR
+331 QARCENILR

-348 VGYRSDATFWTGL
+348 VGERNEATFWTGL

-392 LACGSGKLLSD
+392 LACGSVKLLSD
-403 IVDGRR
+403 IVDGRP
-409 SEIKILEHL
+409 SAVNI
-418 Q
+418 

>member
-15 CAWYLS
+15 SAWYLS

-92 FLRECTPGRTRQ
+92 FLRECTPGRTRE
-104 NIRSLVALGIYSR
+104 NIRTLVTLGVYSR
-117 DQLRALRA
+117 GELQKLRA
-125 ETTIQYDH
+125 ETNIQYDH
-133 LARGILHFFT
+133 LERGILHFFT
-143 DHEEFEAG
+143 DPAEFEHG
-151 VKASQVMTQFGLKI
+151 VKASQVMTQFGLKV

-173 IELEPALAPAEAKL
+173 LELEPALAPAASKL

-193 PSDESGDANLFTER
+193 ASDESGDAKLFTER
-207 LAELAHARGVTFR
+207 LAGLAEQHGVTFR
-220 YNTQAIDLAR
+220 YNTQIIDLAR
-230 TNDRITGVMTRDA
+230 TNDRVTGVMVRDS
-243 NGVTTELK
+243 NGATAELK
-251 ADAYV
+251 ADTYV
-256 VALGSYS
+256 VSLGSYS
-263 PLLLK
+263 PLLLNP
-268 SLGVHILVYPAKGYS
+268 LGVKILVYPAKGYS
-283 VTFPIRPGSLAPTIS
+283 VTFPIRPGRLAPNVS
-298 LTDEAYHMVFS
+298 LTDEAYQMVFS

-331 QARCENIMR
+331 QARCENILR

-348 VGYRSDATFWTGL
+348 VGDRNEAQFWTGL

-366 NNIPY
+366 SNIPY
-371 VGKTKYDNL
+371 VGKTKFENL

-403 IVDGRR
+403 IVDGRPN
-409 SEIKILEHL
+409 EIKLR
-418 Q
+418 

>member
-15 CAWYLS
+15 SAWYLS

-26 VTVVD
+26 VSVVD
-31 RQPGAGLET
+31 RQPSAGLET

-82 DWQQIRWGLQ
+82 DWQQIRWCLQ
-92 FLRECTPGRTRQ
+92 FLRECTPGRTRK
-104 NIRSLVALGIYSR
+104 NIRSLVTLGIYSR

-125 ETTIQYDH
+125 ETNIQYDH
-133 LARGILHFFT
+133 LERGILHFFT
-143 DHEEFEAG
+143 DAKAFEHG
-151 VKASQVMTQFGLKI
+151 VKASQLMNQFGLKI
-165 DALTVKQC
+165 EALSVKQC
-173 IELEPALAPAEAKL
+173 IAMEPALAPIECKL
-187 AGGTYT
+187 AGGTYSA
-193 PSDESGDANLFTER
+193 SDESGDAQLFTER
-207 LAELAHARGVTFR
+207 LAALAETRGVTFR
-220 YNTQAIDLAR
+220 YRTQVVDLAR
-230 TNDRITGVMTRDA
+230 TNDRITGVMVRDG
-243 NGVTTELK
+243 NGTTSELK

-256 VALGSYS
+256 VSLGSYS
-263 PLLLK
+263 PLLLNP
-268 SLGVHILVYPAKGYS
+268 LGVRILVYPAKGYS
-283 VTFPIRPGSLAPTIS
+283 VTFPIRPGRLAPSIS
-298 LTDEAYHMVFS
+298 LTDEAYQLVFS

-322 LNGYNTELN
+322 LNGYNTELY
-331 QARCENIMR
+331 QARCEYILR
-340 RALELFPD
+340 RTLELFPD
-348 VGYRSDATFWTGL
+348 VGNRTEAKFWTGL

-371 VGKTKYDNL
+371 IGKTKYDNL

-403 IVDGRR
+403 MVDGQRNPI
-409 SEIKILEHL
+409 SL
-418 Q
+418 

>member
-15 CAWYLS
+15 SAWYLS

-52 AVPWANPGAPLKILR
+52 ALPWANPGAPLKLLR

-104 NIRSLVALGIYSR
+104 NIRSLVTLGIYSR

-125 ETTIQYDH
+125 ETNIQYDH
-133 LARGILHFFT
+133 LERGILHFFT
-143 DHEEFEAG
+143 DQDEFEAG
-151 VKASQVMTQFGLKI
+151 VKASKMMNQFGLKV
-165 DALTVKQC
+165 DALSAKQC
-173 IELEPALAPAEAKL
+173 VKLEPALASAESKL
-187 AGGTYT
+187 AGGTYSA
-193 PSDESGDANLFTER
+193 SDESGDAKLFTER
-207 LAELAHARGVTFR
+207 LAELAAKRGVAFCYHTHV
-220 YNTQAIDLAR
+220 TDLAR
-230 TNDRITGVMTRDA
+230 TNDRITGVMVRDVH
-243 NGVTTELK
+243 GVTRELK
-251 ADAYV
+251 ADAYT

-268 SLGVHILVYPAKGYS
+268 PLGVQILVYPAKGYS
-283 VTFPIRPGSLAPTIS
+283 VTFPVPPGRLAPTIS
-298 LTDEAYHMVFS
+298 LTDEAFHLVFS

-322 LNGYNTELN
+322 FNGYNTELN
-331 QARCENIMR
+331 QARCENILR
-340 RALELFPD
+340 RALELFPG
-348 VGYRSDATFWTGL
+348 VGERSDAEFWAGL

-366 NNIPY
+366 NNVPY
-371 VGKTKYDNL
+371 VGKTKYRNL

-403 IVDGRR
+403 IVDGRAT
-409 SEIKILEHL
+409 EIAP
-418 Q
+418 

>member
-15 CAWYLS
+15 SAWYLS

-125 ETTIQYDH
+125 ETNIQYDH
-133 LARGILHFFT
+133 LERGILHFFT
-143 DHEEFEAG
+143 DAKAFEHG
-151 VKASQVMTQFGLKI
+151 VKASQLMNQFGLKI
-165 DALTVKQC
+165 EALSVRQC
-173 IELEPALAPAEAKL
+173 IELEPALAPAESKL
-187 AGGTYT
+187 AGGTYSA
-193 PSDESGDANLFTER
+193 SDESGDAQLFTER
-207 LAELAHARGVTFR
+207 LAALAETRGVTFR
-220 YNTQAIDLAR
+220 YHTQVIDLAR
-230 TNDRITGVMTRDA
+230 TNDRVTGVMVRDG
-243 NGVTTELK
+243 NGVTSELK

-263 PLLLK
+263 PLLLNP
-268 SLGVHILVYPAKGYS
+268 LGVRILVYPAKGYS
-283 VTFPIRPGSLAPTIS
+283 VTFPIRPGRLAPSIS
-298 LTDEAYHMVFS
+298 LTDEAYQMVFS

-331 QARCENIMR
+331 QARCENILR
-340 RALELFPD
+340 RTLELFPD
-348 VGYRSDATFWTGL
+348 VGERSEAKFWTGL

-366 NNIPY
+366 NNIPH
-371 VGKTKYDNL
+371 VGKTKYGNL
-380 FLNTGH
+380 FVNTGH

-403 IVDGRR
+403 SIDGRR
-409 SEIKILEHL
+409 NDIERR
-418 Q
+418 

>member
-15 CAWYLS
+15 SAWYLS
-21 KAGHE
+21 QAGHE
-26 VTVVD
+26 VTVLD

-104 NIRSLVALGIYSR
+104 NIRSLVTLGIYSR

-125 ETTIQYDH
+125 ETNIQYDH
-133 LARGILHFFT
+133 LERGILHFFT
-143 DHEEFEAG
+143 NHEEFEAG
-151 VKASQVMTQFGLKI
+151 VKASQVMNQFGLKI
-165 DALTVKQC
+165 DALSVKQC
-173 IELEPALAPAEAKL
+173 IELEPELAPVEPKL
-187 AGGTYT
+187 AGGTYSA
-193 PSDESGDANLFTER
+193 SDESGDAQLFTER
-207 LAELAHARGVTFR
+207 LAALAQLRGVAFR
-220 YNTQAIDLAR
+220 YKTNVVDLAR
-230 TNDRITGVMTRDA
+230 TTDRVTGVMVRDA
-243 NGVTTELK
+243 QSVTTELK

-268 SLGVHILVYPAKGYS
+268 PLGVHILVYPAKGYS
-283 VTFPIRPGSLAPTIS
+283 VTFQIRPGRLAPSIS
-298 LTDEAYHMVFS
+298 LTDEAYQMVIS

-331 QARCENIMR
+331 QARCENILR

-348 VGYRSDATFWTGL
+348 VGERNEATFWTGL

-403 IVDGRR
+403 IVDGRP
-409 SEIKILEHL
+409 SAVNI
-418 Q
+418 